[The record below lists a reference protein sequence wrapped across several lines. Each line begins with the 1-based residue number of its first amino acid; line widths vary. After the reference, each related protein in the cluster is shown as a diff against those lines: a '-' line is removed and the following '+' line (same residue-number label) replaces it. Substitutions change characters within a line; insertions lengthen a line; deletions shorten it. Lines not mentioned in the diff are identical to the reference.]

1 MIFIVNCIV
10 SNKYIVANKQLFN
23 KIVVS
28 NPWEKY
34 KKSANETFFNHFFKM
49 VGRGK
54 KKTARRRKEE
64 EKYAEKIVEV
74 KEEIKAMAKRV
85 KVS

>member
-1 MIFIVNCIV
+1 
-10 SNKYIVANKQLFN
+10 
-23 KIVVS
+23 
-28 NPWEKY
+28 
-34 KKSANETFFNHFFKM
+34 M

-74 KEEIKAMAKRV
+74 KEDIRAMAKRV